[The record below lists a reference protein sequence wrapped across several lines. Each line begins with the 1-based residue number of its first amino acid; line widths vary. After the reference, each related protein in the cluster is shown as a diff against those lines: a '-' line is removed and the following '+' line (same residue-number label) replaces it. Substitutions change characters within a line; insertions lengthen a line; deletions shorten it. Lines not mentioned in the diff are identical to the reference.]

1 MTNPPPAQPPRH
13 QEVDQHPAETEYS
26 SQQRTLLWG
35 KPQPDD
41 DFDHCISLLQS
52 STFVS
57 PDHSHRSADT
67 SSPLSLDPLNFL
79 DEEHKSVDDMFE
91 QPATKKQRV
100 DDFGAHKYV
109 DICDDD
115 IMSMWK
121 STNSE

>member
-1 MTNPPPAQPPRH
+1 MSLPIH
-13 QEVDQHPAETEYS
+13 WS
-26 SQQRTLLWG
+26 STF
-35 KPQPDD
+35 
-41 DFDHCISLLQS
+41 FD

-67 SSPLSLDPLNFL
+67 SSSPFPFDPLNFL
-79 DEEHKSVDDMFE
+79 DDDCKGDDDTFE
-91 QPATKKQRV
+91 QPATKKQKV
-100 DDFGAHKYV
+100 GDFGAHNYV